1 MYMLQFGTA
10 SHTITASKSIKDSDV
25 LQIGTAS
32 DTLRASKSIKDP
44 EFIISQGGVFRL
56 GFFSFAN
63 STNRYVGILYNQ
75 IPVQTVVWVA
85 NRNRPLK
92 DSSGILTIS
101 DDGKLVV
108 LNGKAEILWS
118 THVTNLVPNATTAQ
132 LLDSGNLVLNN
143 GDNGGSSSLWESFQH
158 PSNVHTRSW
167 KGPDDP
173 SDGNFSQGLEPF
185 NIPEGVIWNNNQIY
199 FRTGPWNGHI
209 YIGLIDMNTVY
220 LDGFYVVADDDG
232 KNYEGRFVGR
242 NWDAGKGDWINSY
255 QILRTDCDFY
265 GKCGA
270 FGICDRMKRPIC
282 SCSKGFKPRNAE
294 EWSRDNNN
302 GSGGA
307 GQSDDGFL
315 KLKTMKV
322 PAFPNQSSIINGE
335 CKDQCMKNCSCVA
348 YAYDAGIGYMLWSG
362 DLIDVQKF
370 PTRGVDLYIRLSS
383 SELDKGKSTKVI
395 AITTVIAGIVEG
407 IKDTNRSNTNL
418 IVKMLEKV
426 QSVLNS
432 SSFHYSIS
440 NNLPPRPTGVKP
452 EQLPLFNFEQLATAT
467 NNFHPAKKLGQGG
480 FVPVYKG
487 TLDDGKEIAVKRLSK
502 ASGQGL
508 EEFMNEVVVI
518 SKLQHRNLVRLF
530 GCCVEAEEK
539 ILDRL

>member
-1 MYMLQFGTA
+1 MGKTISSCLLPALISCFYLQ
-10 SHTITASKSIKDSDV
+10 

-158 PSNVHTRSW
+158 PSNVFLQTMKMGVDLKTGRKVHTRSW

-232 KNYEGRFVGR
+232 KSYYETYKYSNKSMLIYYELDYEGRFVGR

-294 EWSRDNNN
+294 EWSRGNWSR
-302 GSGGA
+302 GCFIG
-307 GQSDDGFL
+307 L
-315 KLKTMKV
+315 PL
-322 PAFPNQSSIINGE
+322 
-335 CKDQCMKNCSCVA
+335 CSA
-348 YAYDAGIGYMLWSG
+348 
-362 DLIDVQKF
+362 K
-370 PTRGVDLYIRLSS
+370 
-383 SELDKGKSTKVI
+383 E
-395 AITTVIAGIVEG
+395 ITTMAVEEQG
-407 IKDTNRSNTNL
+407 
-418 IVKMLEKV
+418 KV
-426 QSVLNS
+426 MM
-432 SSFHYSIS
+432 
-440 NNLPPRPTGVKP
+440 
-452 EQLPLFNFEQLATAT
+452 
-467 NNFHPAKKLGQGG
+467 G
-480 FVPVYKG
+480 F
-487 TLDDGKEIAVKRLSK
+487 
-502 ASGQGL
+502 
-508 EEFMNEVVVI
+508 
-518 SKLQHRNLVRLF
+518 
-530 GCCVEAEEK
+530 
-539 ILDRL
+539 